1 MDKEIAR
8 GEKNVEDVGIV
19 EKAVRRETP
28 KETSRPSPPKHIAT
42 KLKEAILERYEL
54 RKNLTEIAQVLPAVK
69 RELFVLFGQYLDTA
83 LNVLVTEMQTAK
95 SSKVRL
101 DAAYRLCKLVE
112 SIANAAA
119 PQTNIVFNM
128 TDGDIE
134 RKVEELRRLY
144 AEAIK
149 QKGAVGEGEGMGE
162 DKVGGEREDG
172 EEGEECGNGGDNHAG
187 GFDPQGDAGE

>member
-1 MDKEIAR
+1 MD
-8 GEKNVEDVGIV
+8 IV
-19 EKAVRRETP
+19 EKAVERKPT
-28 KETSRPSPPKHIAT
+28 ETSRPSPPKHIAT

-95 SSKVRL
+95 SSKIRL

-128 TDGDIE
+128 ADSDIE

-149 QKGAVGEGEGMGE
+149 QKSAVVEGEGRGE
-162 DKVGGEREDG
+162 DRVGGERKDG
-172 EEGEECGNGGDNHAG
+172 EEGEEREDEDGAHTD
-187 GFDPQGDAGE
+187 GFDPPAGVPA